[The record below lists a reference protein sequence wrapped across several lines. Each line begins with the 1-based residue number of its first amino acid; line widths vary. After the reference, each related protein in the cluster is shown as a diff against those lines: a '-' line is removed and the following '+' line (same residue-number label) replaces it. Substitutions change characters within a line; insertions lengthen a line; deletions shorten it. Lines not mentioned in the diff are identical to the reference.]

1 MITQAAD
8 PDAEPAVV
16 EFRAPPN
23 ATFKITDTKLYV
35 AVVTLLTQDHYK
47 LLEQLNQD
55 LTRAYYMCSVIV
67 C

>member
-8 PDAEPAVV
+8 PDAERAVV

-35 AVVTLLTQDHYK
+35 AVVTLLTQDHNK

-55 LTRAYYMCSVIV
+55 LTRVYYMCIVIV